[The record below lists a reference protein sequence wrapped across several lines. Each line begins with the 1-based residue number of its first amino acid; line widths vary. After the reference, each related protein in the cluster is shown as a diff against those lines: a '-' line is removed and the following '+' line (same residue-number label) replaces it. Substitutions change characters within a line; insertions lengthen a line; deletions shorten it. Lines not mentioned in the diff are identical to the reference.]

1 MAHSLSAKKRI
12 RQNAK
17 HAARNRW
24 RMRSMKGVI
33 KDLVDKLA
41 HGSTEEVTKAHSAF
55 VQSVDRTA
63 GKGVIHKNQAARRK
77 SRMSRRVKAK
87 LGTAPGGA
95 APVAAAKP
103 GSGKSGS
110 GKSGAAKSGSGKSG
124 SGKSGAG
131 KK

>member
-24 RMRSMKGVI
+24 RMRGMKVVI

-41 HGSTEEVTKAHSAF
+41 HGSTEEVAKAHAAF
-55 VQSVDRTA
+55 VKSVDRTA
-63 GKGVIHKNQAARRK
+63 GKGIIHKNQAARRK
-77 SRMSRRVKAK
+77 SRMSKRVKAK
-87 LGTAPGGA
+87 LGTAQGGA
-95 APVAAAKP
+95 AKP
-103 GSGKSGS
+103 A
-110 GKSGAAKSGSGKSG
+110 AAKSG
-124 SGKSGAG
+124 